1 MTFWKR
7 WLPKVERIQKTPLPK
22 VDEIEE
28 SFRSLMEVTN
38 SVTEQ
43 AVETAKSLKRRL
55 EIFERK
61 FTMLADSVD
70 DVILVKTVDRK
81 WVSVNRFALEVFR
94 LNRSDCIGKTNEELL
109 KMHPHMKSV
118 IEGLDRAEKDAW
130 RTRSTTKM
138 RMNIEENSQSIFL
151 DFMITPIESSDKT
164 VHELI
169 IVGHNNT
176 HYYESLKKCA
186 ADSNLFDRIEDP
198 VLIVDATDS
207 RIYFVN
213 NAYQREFQVG
223 YRRVVG
229 NQYFDV
235 FSSVLSDKLRPVF
248 ASDGNPVTIEWNHY
262 DVRVKSISN
271 EREHSPLYFL
281 LTFIRREHDGEP
293 R

>member
-28 SFRSLMEVTN
+28 SFRSLLEVTN

-70 DVILVKTVDRK
+70 DVILVKTVNRQ
-81 WVSVNRFALEVFR
+81 WVSVNRFALDVFR
-94 LNRSDCIGKTNEELL
+94 LNRSDCIGKTNDEIMKL
-109 KMHPHMKSV
+109 HPRMKSV
-118 IEGLDRAEKDAW
+118 IEGLDRAEKEAW

-138 RMNIEENSQSIFL
+138 RMNIEEKSQSIFL

-176 HYYESLKKCA
+176 RYYEGLKKCA

-207 RIYFVN
+207 KIYFVN
-213 NAYQREFQVG
+213 NSYQREFGVG

-229 NQYFDV
+229 NQYFEVLASD
-235 FSSVLSDKLRPVF
+235 LSDGLRPVF
-248 ASDGNPVTIEWNHY
+248 SSDGGPATVRCNRY

-281 LTFIRREHDGEP
+281 LTFIRREHDSEL